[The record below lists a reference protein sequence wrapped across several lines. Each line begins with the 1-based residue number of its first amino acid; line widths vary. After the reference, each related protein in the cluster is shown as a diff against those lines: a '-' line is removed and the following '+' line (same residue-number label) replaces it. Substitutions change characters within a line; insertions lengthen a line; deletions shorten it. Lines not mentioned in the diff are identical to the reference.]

1 MKPNIYLPINWTD
14 GVKLTKDHFINNYF
28 NFITI
33 VSDHNKVQ
41 LNNFNYGCIQTAKE
55 KSIDID
61 IKIEGGQLVAYLK
74 KCKLIAKNGHIIS
87 FDQDIY
93 GTKLPEA
100 SINANDLDRNS
111 FEHYYVIVSINP
123 YDLIP
128 VGIPDPEMIPLHHPH
143 VLPEIKLHIVNK
155 KEVND
160 NFLEGYFLIAKKIA
174 FQNGT
179 FIEDDKYIAPVVKTK
194 NNEILNQFISKVN
207 NELYLL
213 NDFSVKM
220 HKKNSHSS
228 ANNRLVANTFN
239 LCTKIIDYYAE
250 HCFYL
255 KNIASEE
262 APVYMFDKIIVLS
275 NQLLSTLTLMDDK
288 EKEVLL
294 QYYYEW
300 IDVKPSELLNVL
312 FEAKS
317 AVYDHNDITQT
328 LDKLNQFLGVLKRL
342 WQKLSELEYIGVRK
356 ENIVIS
362 EETKT
367 LPQRSNTWSIL
378 D

>member
-1 MKPNIYLPINWTD
+1 MKSNIHLPINWTD

-33 VSDHNKVQ
+33 VSDYNKVH
-41 LNNFNYGCIQTAKE
+41 LNNFNYGCIDTANG

-74 KCKLIAKNGHIIS
+74 KCEVIAKNGFVIS
-87 FDQDIY
+87 YNQDTY

-100 SINANDLDRNS
+100 SINANDLDKNS

-123 YDLIP
+123 YNLIP

-143 VLPEIKLHIVNK
+143 ALPEIKLHIISK
-155 KEVND
+155 KEIND
-160 NFLEGYFLIAKKIA
+160 NFLSGYFLIVKKIT
-174 FQNGT
+174 FQNGI
-179 FIEDDKYIAPVVKTK
+179 FVEDDKYIAPVVKTK
-194 NNEILNQFISKVN
+194 SNEILNQFITNVN
-207 NELYLL
+207 AELYFL
-213 NDFSVKM
+213 NDFSIKI
-220 HKKNSHSS
+220 HKKNAHSS
-228 ANNRLVANTFN
+228 SNNRLVSNTFS
-239 LCTKIIDYYAE
+239 LCTKIIDHYAE
-250 HCFYL
+250 NCFYL
-255 KNIASEE
+255 KNIASDE
-262 APVYMFDKIIVLS
+262 PPIYMFDRIIVLA
-275 NQLLSTLTLMDDK
+275 NHLISTLTLMDDK

-312 FEAKS
+312 FEVKS
-317 AVYDHNDITQT
+317 AIYDHNDIEQT
-328 LDKLNQFLGVLKRL
+328 LDKLNHFLAVLKRL
-342 WQKLSELEYIGVRK
+342 WQKLSELEYIGIRK

-362 EETKT
+362 EETKVSA
-367 LPQRSNTWSIL
+367 PKSNTWSIL